1 MLREL
6 VNRMEAAARSANSQ
20 AGDRAVGATS
30 PGPNGANGS
39 AGNGSSAQPSNGS
52 SGDGIG
58 QLRDRLLVEARR
70 VSTTRRKGIG
80 EVIAVASKGAFTFA
94 DLTKLT
100 DADIAEVEA
109 TLEELARMT
118 A

>member
-1 MLREL
+1 
-6 VNRMEAAARSANSQ
+6 MEAAAGALNGPSAT
-20 AGDRAVGATS
+20 RAVGATS
-30 PGPNGANGS
+30 LGPNRTNGT
-39 AGNGSSAQPSNGS
+39 ADKGSSAQPGNGS
-52 SGDGIG
+52 STDDIA

-70 VSTTRRKGIG
+70 VSTARRKGIG

-100 DADIAEVEA
+100 DADIAQVEA

-118 A
+118 G